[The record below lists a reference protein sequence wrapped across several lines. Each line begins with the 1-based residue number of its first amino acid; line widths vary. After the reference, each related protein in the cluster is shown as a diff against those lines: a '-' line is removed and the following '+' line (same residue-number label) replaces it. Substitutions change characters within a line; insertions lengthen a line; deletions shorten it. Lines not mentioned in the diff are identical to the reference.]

1 MNARLL
7 AAVALVAALSGCG
20 GRAREVDWEFAE
32 FGSLGAAGE
41 VGGDARHVLSIAR
54 ETRGDTARVVI
65 AFARA
70 DSAPATGAG
79 IVHGEIVRDE
89 GLVRVWLPDE
99 VRGALAVQDLDA
111 GPIAGPIYVVR
122 SLDGPWFV
130 DIHLAAPARARLDVA
145 HDPAA
150 VVVDLVR
157 GGEPLPAPAAF
168 GLNAVLL
175 APRAGDVF
183 GDLEIGGYARTFEAN
198 VNAWLHRD
206 GRVIADTFTTAA
218 DYVYAWGEFRT
229 RLAAPAP
236 GPCSLFVGEPVM
248 EGGEGYRGAGVRI
261 VAR

>member
-1 MNARLL
+1 MSPRLL
-7 AAVALVAALSGCG
+7 AGLALLGALSGCG
-20 GRAREVDWEFAE
+20 GRGGEAEWEFAE
-32 FGSLGAAGE
+32 YGSLGAAGE
-41 VGGDARHVLSIAR
+41 VGGDARHVLSVTR
-54 ETRGDTARVVI
+54 EPRGDTARVVI

-70 DSAPATGAG
+70 DSTPATGVG

-89 GLVRVWLPDE
+89 GFVRVWLPDE
-99 VRGALAVQDLDA
+99 VQGALAVQDLA
-111 GPIAGPIYVVR
+111 VGPIAGPVYVVR

-150 VVVDLVR
+150 AVVDLVR

-168 GLNAVLL
+168 GPNAVLL
-175 APRAGDVF
+175 APRAGEVF
-183 GDLEIGGYARTFEAN
+183 GDLEITGYARTFEAS
-198 VNAWLHRD
+198 VSVRLHRD
-206 GRVIADTFTTAA
+206 GRAIADTFTTAA
-218 DYVYAWGEFRT
+218 DYVYAWGEFRA

-248 EGGEGYRGAGVRI
+248 EGGAGYRGAGARL